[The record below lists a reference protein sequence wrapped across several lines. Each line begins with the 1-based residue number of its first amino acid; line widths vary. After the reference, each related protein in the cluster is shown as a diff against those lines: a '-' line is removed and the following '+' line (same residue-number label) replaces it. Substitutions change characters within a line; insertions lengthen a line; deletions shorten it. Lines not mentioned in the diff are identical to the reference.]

1 MAAAWLTVAKPPS
14 GGLFHFRPLRRPRHF
29 TRGRRQSFINVIGM
43 RQFKG
48 SIPVAPTYSG
58 ASSMQGIAHG
68 QQT

>member
-1 MAAAWLTVAKPPS
+1 MAAAGLTITKPPS
-14 GGLFHFRPLRRPRHF
+14 GGLFHFQPALSLRHV
-29 TRGRRQSFINVIGM
+29 THGRRQSFINVIGM